1 MIAVYIAPGTMQILQ
16 GTRKGD
22 KLIIRS
28 AQNIR
33 HAYFD
38 ILQKVAS
45 DGKYDSEDAHRLSG
59 LFYEIKEV
67 VDERSPLHV
76 VLPDF
81 LFSKTDCLP
90 YQSDDDIV
98 QYLRRS
104 SRGEEGYYYSVPL
117 LIVPVPT
124 LPTSKRATVY
134 ALYREIVDILVAA
147 AEEESTKILSVE
159 PASLAYLRASGSFIK
174 EEICF
179 YCFESCAT
187 FVAYSSIAGI
197 CKMDLPAL
205 SAAELRALPLEKQEE
220 SLREE
225 LLNFEM
231 TATETFKFFNQGLP
245 ITVFAA
251 KQFSEIPVFADRSPE
266 SICFPSYI
274 EDPGILGENRHR
286 FWMSAAGTLLQDVD
300 FSKEAFSG
308 LMDLGETLRSAN
320 ILPEA
325 VRQSVQQF
333 QYLDRLE
340 KFFQRLRLFCSFLF
354 LPFSPVSF
362 FFRKSEFLKSWR
374 RIMRKPKPIWIRFK
388 SKLPF
393 FPYGKKEHE
402 QPLEGLAS
410 CLATKPET
418 VYFIQFHAS
427 APKNVKDPWIRLK
440 VTSPEALVFQDYLSS
455 LSKSSR
461 FSEVTIS
468 EIGSDSA
475 SGYKTAEIIFRK
487 ETHHE

>member
-45 DGKYDSEDAHRLSG
+45 DGKYDSEDAYRLSG
-59 LFYEIKEV
+59 LFYEIKEA

-231 TATETFKFFNQGLP
+231 TAAETFKFFNQGLP

-340 KFFQRLRLFCSFLF
+340 KIFSALAAVLF
-354 LPFSPVSF
+354 LSVLAVFACLVF
-362 FFRKSEFLKSWR
+362 LSEV
-374 RIMRKPKPIWIRFK
+374 RIPE
-388 SKLPF
+388 KLEAD
-393 FPYGKKEHE
+393 YAEAQTNMDSVQKQLAVLSLREKEHE

-427 APKNVKDPWIRLK
+427 VSKNVKDPWIRLK